1 MQRKEDEL
9 LHAPTVVGIWKH
21 LDLPRTYAVAEERGQ
36 SSEALG
42 HTDMPGK
49 DQAHVAFRNI
59 GGINL
64 LAANRDSPHYKWAR
78 NLIKKDI
85 GAIKLNTNTDVPG
98 NDQAHVAFWDMVGNN
113 LFVAN
118 RDSTHQKGARNLT
131 KKDIGAI
138 KLNTN
143 LIHGPTVS
151 RPA

>member
-1 MQRKEDEL
+1 MGSLYPHTNFLKKMTIMQRKEDEL

-49 DQAHVAFRNI
+49 DQAHVAFRNMV
-59 GGINL
+59 GIDL
-64 LAANRDSPHYKWAR
+64 LVANRDSPHYKWAR

-85 GAIKLNTNTDVPG
+85 GAIKLNTN
-98 NDQAHVAFWDMVGNN
+98 
-113 LFVAN
+113 
-118 RDSTHQKGARNLT
+118 
-131 KKDIGAI
+131 
-138 KLNTN
+138 

-151 RPA
+151 RPAW